1 MRINQFVA
9 QATGLG
15 RRKVDKLIQDG
26 KLTINDLPA
35 HLGQQVEDN
44 DIVKLGANK
53 IELPKGFTTIV
64 INKPVGYVCS
74 RDGQGSKTIY
84 DLIPPEFRQLKSIG
98 RLDKDSS
105 GVLVL
110 TNDGELSQKL
120 SHPSFNKQKIYEV
133 RLKRELNP
141 EEIFKLETGQ
151 IRLDKKPSV
160 LKIKKIKNSLYQITL
175 AEGRNRQIRR
185 TFEKLGISVTT
196 LNRIQFGPYKL
207 RDLNNQNWTKIRQ
220 SQI

>member
-133 RLKRELNP
+133 RLKRELTP